1 MTEAIVTGNA
11 LDIVTYLMGDAAD
24 KKALYDLT
32 FHKDIKHRS
41 LDSNAYFHV
50 LCDKLRQKLGISM
63 ARCKNHLIADY
74 GQVFYLPDETPMIY
88 KTNAPEDYMME
99 LETIHTK
106 CVKVI
111 KENDKDVFF
120 YRVYRGSHTY
130 NSAEMAA
137 LIKGTVEE
145 CNQQDIQTATPDELA
160 HMAALWSKKYEKQ
173 QNKGVCDTAGDQETS

>member
-1 MTEAIVTGNA
+1 MGEVITGKAI
-11 LDIVTYLMGDAAD
+11 DIITHLMDAD
-24 KKALYDLT
+24 KEILWDLSL
-32 FHKDIKHRS
+32 HKDKKKRS

-74 GQVFYLPDETPMIY
+74 GQMMYLEEGVPLIY

-106 CVKVI
+106 CVKVTE
-111 KENDKDVFF
+111 ENDKPVYF
-120 YRVYRGSHTY
+120 YRVYRGSHEY
-130 NSAEMAA
+130 NTNEMAQ

-145 CNQQDIQTATPDELA
+145 CELQGIQTATPDELA
-160 HMAALWSKKYEKQ
+160 HMQQLWEAKYEKRNQ
-173 QNKGVCDTAGDQETS
+173 EYNAG

>member
-1 MTEAIVTGNA
+1 MSDVITGTA
-11 LDIVTYLMGDAAD
+11 RDIILVLMGENVPREKKWDLTEHQD
-24 KKALYDLT
+24 KKR
-32 FHKDIKHRS
+32 RS

-50 LCDKLRQKLGISM
+50 LCDRLRQKLGISM

-74 GQVFYLPDETPMIY
+74 GQIMYLEEGVPLIY

-106 CVKVI
+106 CVKVTE
-111 KENDKDVFF
+111 ENGKPVYF

-130 NSAEMAA
+130 DVLEMAE

-145 CNQQDIQTATPDELA
+145 CELQGIQTATPDELA
-160 HMAALWSKKYEKQ
+160 HMQALWKAKYER
-173 QNKGVCDTAGDQETS
+173 QNKGNIDPDEDT